1 MCIHACKCKSDYLL
15 KLFSESGEGR
25 TKGGVE
31 VLNTSRIYLIYYKNL
46 CKCHNVAPCSTT
58 IKEKKEIKNNK

>member
-1 MCIHACKCKSDYLL
+1 L